1 MDAVLSG
8 LHPRQTMEATADD
21 APHSGLP
28 LQLKQAGYYTA
39 GVGEVGRIQKRLDET
54 VLTCWDQASAATDG
68 TCWYH
73 AAAKARGFHA
83 AASPGKNDRK
93 GITGSATLDP
103 QDDID
108 GFIADQAVEMLG
120 RLPEDRPWAMFVI
133 FAGPGNGQP
142 APRYFD
148 TLVDHADLT
157 RRFAPI
163 SVGSLDPLLRSDRP
177 RTQMQSLDRDRIAKL
192 RSDYLG
198 RVGLI
203 DRAVGQLHGT
213 LTQRRDANHNWSL
226 LTADRGMLLGE
237 YGLLGH
243 ESFLSGAIEVP
254 LIVEPPA
261 GAITTDEKFQDGMVQ
276 TIDLTATAA
285 SLAGAD
291 MPTSAVG
298 RSVLPMLRNEPM
310 TPDRETMLSE
320 FADRLMIENELHKAS
335 FQIDT
340 GRCLTLFDMV
350 ADPDEKRNLVEL
362 DTSEPII
369 DQLLQKIA
377 VTLMPLR

>member
-1 MDAVLSG
+1 
-8 LHPRQTMEATADD
+8 
-21 APHSGLP
+21 
-28 LQLKQAGYYTA
+28 
-39 GVGEVGRIQKRLDET
+39 
-54 VLTCWDQASAATDG
+54 
-68 TCWYH
+68 
-73 AAAKARGFHA
+73 
-83 AASPGKNDRK
+83 
-93 GITGSATLDP
+93 
-103 QDDID
+103 
-108 GFIADQAVEMLG
+108 
-120 RLPEDRPWAMFVI
+120 
-133 FAGPGNGQP
+133 
-142 APRYFD
+142 
-148 TLVDHADLT
+148 
-157 RRFAPI
+157 
-163 SVGSLDPLLRSDRP
+163 
-177 RTQMQSLDRDRIAKL
+177 
-192 RSDYLG
+192 
-198 RVGLI
+198 
-203 DRAVGQLHGT
+203 
-213 LTQRRDANHNWSL
+213 
-226 LTADRGMLLGE
+226 
-237 YGLLGH
+237 
-243 ESFLSGAIEVP
+243 
-254 LIVEPPA
+254 
-261 GAITTDEKFQDGMVQ
+261 MVQ